1 MAAGTSY
8 ACRCAE
14 GYGGALCDHRNDS
27 AGACAAFKC
36 LHGQCRVSER
46 GEPSCLCQPGFGGE
60 HCEQGG

>member
-1 MAAGTSY
+1 MAVGTSY

-27 AGACAAFKC
+27 ACAAFKC
-36 LHGQCRVSER
+36 LRGQCRVSER